1 MTAIIKNKTELS
13 SKNVSDLLLYA
24 DDKEKMLEIL
34 GPDNINKLTDT
45 SVKNLLAHA
54 FDKNEMINL
63 IIKNSKGENKV
74 FEFPYPFKATQTDK
88 RIVLSYKNKEIVGND
103 QEILKII
110 KNYTKLKNSKLLDNE
125 IVFLVGNIVK

>member
-1 MTAIIKNKTELS
+1 MNL
-13 SKNVSDLLLYA
+13 
-24 DDKEKMLEIL
+24 LEIL
-34 GPDNINKLTDT
+34 ERNLQQYLTIMINKKIVRQGIFVLF
-45 SVKNLLAHA
+45 SVN
-54 FDKNEMINL
+54 NYYINL
-63 IIKNSKGENKV
+63 IIKNNKGENKV

>member
-1 MTAIIKNKTELS
+1 MNL
-13 SKNVSDLLLYA
+13 
-24 DDKEKMLEIL
+24 LEIL
-34 GPDNINKLTDT
+34 ERNLQQYLTIMINKKIVRQGIFVLF
-45 SVKNLLAHA
+45 SVN
-54 FDKNEMINL
+54 NYYINL

>member
-1 MTAIIKNKTELS
+1 MNL
-13 SKNVSDLLLYA
+13 
-24 DDKEKMLEIL
+24 LEIL
-34 GPDNINKLTDT
+34 ERNLQQYLTITINKKIVRQGIFVLF
-45 SVKNLLAHA
+45 SVN
-54 FDKNEMINL
+54 NYYINL

-88 RIVLSYKNKEIVGND
+88 RIILSYKNKEIGGNNP
-103 QEILKII
+103 EILKII

>member
-1 MTAIIKNKTELS
+1 MNL
-13 SKNVSDLLLYA
+13 
-24 DDKEKMLEIL
+24 LEIL
-34 GPDNINKLTDT
+34 ERNLQQYLTIMINKKIVRQGIFVLF
-45 SVKNLLAHA
+45 SVN
-54 FDKNEMINL
+54 NYYINL

-88 RIVLSYKNKEIVGND
+88 KIVLSYKNKEVAGNNP
-103 QEILKII
+103 EILKII

>member
-1 MTAIIKNKTELS
+1 MNL
-13 SKNVSDLLLYA
+13 
-24 DDKEKMLEIL
+24 LEIL
-34 GPDNINKLTDT
+34 ERNLQQYLTIMINKKIVRQGIFVLF
-45 SVKNLLAHA
+45 SVN
-54 FDKNEMINL
+54 NYYINL
-63 IIKNSKGENKV
+63 IIKNNKGENKV

-88 RIVLSYKNKEIVGND
+88 RIVLSYKNKEIVGNN